1 MSTTTLKNLAAAL
14 LLLLVPSLIYAQEG
28 MPATVRPCGTDA
40 LLQQWRQNPSFLAR
54 EQAINRALLQRQ
66 YVTVPGAPLADPA
79 IITLPVVVHIL
90 NENLNLYTD
99 LDVANAIQEL
109 NDAYGATGAF
119 TGGRTDTKIRFCLAK
134 TAPDGGRTSGI
145 VRTFTYLNDF
155 DVDMEGGEV
164 TDMGAWDRT
173 RYINIWVVSKIR
185 SDYMQDFSCGNWSR
199 LTMGGYASA
208 GGDIVVAGLGTSLL
222 AHEMGHYLSLL
233 HTFAARDCKNDDCL
247 TDGDMVCD
255 TPPERT
261 ITGGYACSA
270 PQNSCSTDT
279 LSGFTVDVPD
289 LPDNF
294 MDYGQGTG
302 CVLGFTAGQTTRM
315 RNFIAAALPLMQASI
330 VCNDPCAGAVTAAF
344 GRDIDYPVV
353 GDVVTFTATA
363 AAGQS
368 YQWLVDGAPAG
379 TGITLAL
386 PVTVQ
391 KTYQLELRVTDNVT
405 GCHASTT
412 DAMAV
417 SCGVV
422 ARFYPDK
429 RKIASKLGIQT
440 DHVVFTNRSRNATSW
455 KWLISNDQGMA
466 ETVVSTNEQLDYVF
480 NTPANYKVRLYATD
494 GHCEDYTNPVT
505 IVVED
510 PTADGVVYVSAVEC
524 YQQNKL
530 RVKLYFENKGY
541 VTIPKN
547 TPVSFYDD
555 DPRLGKGKRLG
566 TPFPLPAD
574 LPGKCVSVLYTTIV
588 DAGRDGIDT
597 LVTVMNDNG
606 TVFPLVLPNA
616 STSVEESNYGNNVS
630 FKKGFRFHVS
640 LAPGD
645 YTLTPQQQLVL
656 KPTSKGGTITTAT
669 WDASPYLDCTACIN
683 STFTAPYRKDT
694 VTTVKVRGYTQ
705 YACYADTVATIHIPP
720 VDDYTVKLD
729 KLDCSRGDSLHVD
742 FSLCNAYAPGNIPAS
757 LQVDFYDRLPGDPA
771 AGKLGN
777 TFLTPLASAG
787 VCSSYGQSIRNTATG
802 QVVAVVNKDRQAF
815 PPATGLNEA
824 DYTNNTHTVAYVAPV
839 LTVFPKD
846 TTVFRKAPFHF
857 YYAVTGFD
865 PITIRWDN
873 SDAYTMD
880 CSNCPAPSVRMLDSS
895 RIGLQL
901 TNRYGC
907 VLKGEEY
914 VHLVPPDLTVTLLS
928 AHCYDNQHIL
938 VKFKVCVANGYDTIF
953 KKIPVSFYN
962 GDPGNGRT
970 TLLQPLFYTPAA
982 KEGDCREFTHVLS
995 APGTAEVA
1003 AVVNDRGGFVWE
1015 ETDYTNNQS
1024 VVDYEAFT
1032 VSATPALISL
1042 PRPASVP
1049 LRTSVTGGPATSYAW
1064 EPQSGLSCVTC
1075 PYPVAAAT
1083 SSMRYV
1089 VTATND
1095 YWCTDT
1101 ASVRIQTFVNAGIS
1115 MPNAFSPNGDGQ
1127 NDYFYVI
1134 GSWDIRQVRNLSV
1147 FNRSGNKVF
1156 EAVNTPANDRGYGWN
1171 GLVNGKKADIGT
1183 YVYFATVEYIDGTV
1197 KLIKGTVT
1205 LIR

>member
-1 MSTTTLKNLAAAL
+1 MSTFIWKSLAAAL
-14 LLLLVPSLIYAQEG
+14 LLALAPCLAYAQEG
-28 MPATVRPCGTDA
+28 MPATVRPCGTDL
-40 LLQQWRQNPSFLAR
+40 LLQQWRQDPSFLAR
-54 EQAINRALLQRQ
+54 EQAINHALLQRH
-66 YVTVPGAPLADPA
+66 YITVPGAPSADPA

-90 NENLNLYTD
+90 NEDPNAYTD
-99 LDVANAIQEL
+99 LDVANALQQL
-109 NDAYGATGAF
+109 NDAYSATGAF
-119 TGGRTDTKIRFCLAK
+119 TGGRTDTKIRFCLAR

-145 VRTFTYLNDF
+145 LRSHSYLNDF

-164 TDMGAWDRT
+164 TDMGAWDRS
-173 RYINIWVVSKIR
+173 RYINIWVVSSIR
-185 SDYMQDFSCGNWSR
+185 SDYMQDFSCGKWSR

-208 GGDIVVAGLGTSLL
+208 GGDIVVAGLGVGVL

-233 HTFAARDCKNDDCL
+233 HTFAARDCKNNDCL

-255 TPPERT
+255 TPPEKT
-261 ITGGYACSA
+261 ITGGYACNA
-270 PQNSCSTDT
+270 PQNSCSSDT

-302 CVLGFTAGQTTRM
+302 CILGFTPGQTERM
-315 RNFIAAALPLMQASI
+315 RNFIAAALPLMQTST
-330 VCNDPCAGAVTAAF
+330 VCNDPCAGTVTAAF
-344 GRDIDYPVV
+344 TRDIAYPVV
-353 GDVVTFTATA
+353 GEVVTFTATV

-368 YQWLVDGAPAG
+368 VQWLVDGAPAG
-379 TGITLAL
+379 TGVTLAL
-386 PVTVQ
+386 PVTTQ
-391 KTYQLELRVTDNVT
+391 KTYQLALRVTDNAT
-405 GCHASTT
+405 GCQASTT
-412 DAMAV
+412 DAMPV

-440 DHVVFTNRSRNATSW
+440 DHVVFTNRSRNATAW
-455 KWLISNDQGMA
+455 KWLISNDKGMA
-466 ETVVSTNEQLDYVF
+466 ETMVSTDEQLDYVF
-480 NTPANYKVRLYATD
+480 NTPGNYKVRLYATD

-505 IVVED
+505 IVVDD
-510 PTADGVVYVSAVEC
+510 PTADGVVYVSGVEC

-541 VTIPKN
+541 QTIPKN

-566 TPFPLPAD
+566 TPFLLPAD

-588 DAGRDGIDT
+588 DAGREGIDT

-606 TVFPLVLPNA
+606 TVFPVVLPN
-616 STSVEESNYGNNVS
+616 TGVEESNYGNNFS

-656 KPTSKGGTITTAT
+656 KPSSRGGTIVSAVWET
-669 WDASPYLDCTACIN
+669 SPYLDCSTCIN
-683 STFTAPYRKDT
+683 ATFTAPYRKDT
-694 VTTVKVRGYTQ
+694 VTTVKVRSYTQ
-705 YACYADTVATIHIPP
+705 YACYADTMATLHIPP

-729 KLDCSRGDSLHVD
+729 KVTCSRGDSLHVD
-742 FSLCNAYAPGNIPAS
+742 FSLCNAYVPGNIPAT
-757 LQVDFYDRLPGDPA
+757 LQVDFYDRAPGDPA
-771 AGKLGN
+771 AVKLGN
-777 TFLTPLASAG
+777 TFLTPMGSAG
-787 VCSSYGQSIRNTATG
+787 ACSSYGQYLRKTATG
-802 QVVAVVNKDRQAF
+802 QVVAVVNKDHRPF

-824 DYTNNTHTVAYVAPV
+824 DYNNNTHTLGYVPPV
-839 LTVFPKD
+839 LTVFPRD

-857 YYAVTGFD
+857 YYEVAGFD
-865 PITIRWDN
+865 PAVIRWDN

-895 RIGLQL
+895 RIGITL

-914 VHLVPPDLTVTLLS
+914 VHLVPPDLTVSLLS
-928 AHCYDNQHIL
+928 AHCYDNEHIL
-938 VKFKVCVANGYDTIF
+938 LKFKVCVANGYDSIF
-953 KKIPVSFYN
+953 RKIPVSFYN
-962 GDPGNGRT
+962 GDPGNERT
-970 TLLQPLFYTPAA
+970 KILEPLFYTPVAQ
-982 KEGDCREFTHVLS
+982 EGDCREFSHVVS
-995 APGTAEVA
+995 APGTAEVVA
-1003 AVVNDRGGFVWE
+1003 MVNDKSGFVWK
-1015 ETDYTNNQS
+1015 ETDYTNNRS
-1024 VVDYEAFT
+1024 VLGYEPFAIR
-1032 VSATPALISL
+1032 ATPVLISL

-1049 LRTSVTGGPATSYAW
+1049 LRTAVTGGPAAAYTWA
-1064 EPQSGLSCVTC
+1064 PQSGLSCVTC

-1083 SSMRYV
+1083 SSMRYI
-1089 VTATND
+1089 VTARND

-1101 ASVRIQTFVNAGIS
+1101 ASVQIQTFVNAGIS

-1127 NDYFYVI
+1127 NDFFYVI

-1156 EAVNTPANDRGYGWN
+1156 EAVNTPANDRAYGWD
-1171 GLVNGKKADIGT
+1171 GMVKGQKADMGT

-1197 KLIKGTVT
+1197 KLIKGAVT